1 MGTVK
6 TWWNNKT
13 TAERERFMNNV
24 ITAGVFVAVGG
35 ATIALVR
42 KGKVK
47 DAVNTVKTVS
57 GTFTRY
63 ADPTDAPYNV
73 LVTKVCKDEKVH
85 AIFSTKGLADKDAVV
100 NAMKEF
106 VSAMEDGLNQNIA
119 DWQNVSVIEA
129 IL

>member
-1 MGTVK
+1 MGTIK

-47 DAVNTVKTVS
+47 DAVNTAKTVS

-73 LVTKVCKDEKVH
+73 LVTKVCKDGKIH
-85 AIFSTKGLADKDAVV
+85 AIFSTKGLVDKDAVV
-100 NAMKEF
+100 SAMKEF
-106 VSAMEDGLNQNIA
+106 VSTMEDGVNQNIA
-119 DWQNVSVIEA
+119 NWQNVSVIEA